1 MEHRDPSAFLVII
14 NAILFQNNF
23 NLLSLHNCI
32 MIMNSNYHTV
42 INNLKRKIEQ
52 IISGYEQLAA
62 ENRLIKEELNKCSE
76 ELKEYK
82 QLNLELEEKINKLQ
96 LAEAFKSSSSDA
108 KEAKQKIA
116 IIIKEIDKCISLLN
130 D

>member
-1 MEHRDPSAFLVII
+1 
-14 NAILFQNNF
+14 
-23 NLLSLHNCI
+23 
-32 MIMNSNYHTV
+32 MNSNYHTV

-62 ENRLIKEELNKCSE
+62 ENRLIKEELDVCSE
-76 ELKEYK
+76 KLKEYK

-116 IIIKEIDKCISLLN
+116 TIIKEIDKCISLLN

>member
-1 MEHRDPSAFLVII
+1 
-14 NAILFQNNF
+14 
-23 NLLSLHNCI
+23 
-32 MIMNSNYHTV
+32 MNSNYHTV